1 MGCVPITSEWI
12 NTYFIFFH
20 ATFKRLKV
28 VTFKCPHHVV
38 NVLVP
43 YDAFSFFSSPSQMT
57 SIPLSEGMARTLT
70 PTTIFVLLFHLTLMR
85 TMGAKIVLTP
95 TAGVV
100 ATNEFHI
107 LIGKTSMAIITIYI
121 ALFHTSNSSQ
131 HTLVR
136 LRILK
141 VPSDSHEQV
150 IKLEW
155 GKRSLGC
162 QAINWRIKAA
172 SFKRQKPQGDL
183 GIQFCFVP

>member
-1 MGCVPITSEWI
+1 M
-12 NTYFIFFH
+12 
-20 ATFKRLKV
+20 
-28 VTFKCPHHVV
+28 TFKCPHHVV

-43 YDAFSFFSSPSQMT
+43 YDAFSFFSLPSQMT
-57 SIPLSEGMARTLT
+57 SIPLSKGKPRTLT
-70 PTTIFVLLFHLTLMR
+70 PTSIFVLLFHLSLMHS
-85 TMGAKIVLTP
+85 MGAKIVLTP
-95 TAGVV
+95 IAGVV
-100 ATNEFHI
+100 ATDEFHI

-121 ALFHTSNSSQ
+121 ALFHTSNSSK